1 MPYNWNALSS
11 FAENDIGKDLSP
23 ENSKDS
29 ELEEQLQNDID
40 ESSSKTKEKEVKEY
54 SMTDWIIKPIIN
66 TETICVEGKKRFVI
80 TVSYT

>member
-54 SMTDWIIKPIIN
+54 SMTDWIIKPIIKF
-66 TETICVEGKKRFVI
+66 I
-80 TVSYT
+80 SL

>member
-1 MPYNWNALSS
+1 MSS